1 MNVTISRLKKYAECA
16 NACYALFDKEEFFQS
31 YNFDK
36 VTIKNIDNMSAF
48 FVNTM
53 QDFQNKLY
61 NIYGNQLALDFRF
74 RGFPEEITD
83 FHINQINSGQNEQ
96 VSFLKQTEN
105 FLERYEIKAHQP
117 DTDTGFS
124 STLFYDKVDDEYIL
138 AMRGTEGTFFE
149 KEDFYAD
156 SKLFFKRVVTQYDDM
171 MKFYE
176 YKVKHIVGNNKLIV
190 TGHSLGGAL
199 AQYFTISFHD
209 DTTGENPVV
218 KETYTFNSPGIDVQ
232 TLNIF
237 GVYIQNPFYLLTPL
251 TLQNDISM
259 AVTNLIQQAY
269 KIITRDEN
277 IAVYFNKMM
286 ENNLK
291 LDSIST
297 DKYVYHIESCIGLGA
312 TKEWLI
318 GNTTQHLGK
327 DINGQ
332 YLSIN
337 NNLYSKYVHKAL
349 SPNEIKTSI
358 IQMLV
363 SHGIEHTVST
373 LYFYDY
379 LIKQSNNSNNFSML
393 GIKELLTKLN
403 GYTIYA
409 DFLNMH
415 NLEIADVENIK
426 EKYVLY
432 LKDLFEKAK
441 SNTYNEPLYRITKD
455 IMQKAKIECNNDT
468 SFTAIIDNII
478 ALENAKVETIYVDEN
493 ILNPANNLN
502 DMQKTALYFLYPYIV
517 SQAENQ
523 NYHISELI
531 ENLQGEYLDLIYYI
545 YSSLMN
551 TINSVNQDVLCNNAG
566 NGKCNQYDS
575 IDDIIKN
582 LSSYAKKTAAENEF
596 LYVCSML

>member
-138 AMRGTEGTFFE
+138 AMRGTEGTFLE

-218 KETYTFNSPGIDVQ
+218 QETYTFNSPGIDVQ
-232 TLNIF
+232 ALNIF
-237 GVYIQNPFYLLTPL
+237 GVYIQNPFYLPTPL

-318 GNTTQHLGK
+318 GNTTQHLGM

-332 YLSIN
+332 YLSVN
-337 NNLYSKYVHKAL
+337 NNMDNSMDA
-349 SPNEIKTSI
+349 
-358 IQMLV
+358 
-363 SHGIEHTVST
+363 HGIEHT
-373 LYFYDY
+373 
-379 LIKQSNNSNNFSML
+379 
-393 GIKELLTKLN
+393 
-403 GYTIYA
+403 
-409 DFLNMH
+409 
-415 NLEIADVENIK
+415 
-426 EKYVLY
+426 
-432 LKDLFEKAK
+432 
-441 SNTYNEPLYRITKD
+441 
-455 IMQKAKIECNNDT
+455 
-468 SFTAIIDNII
+468 
-478 ALENAKVETIYVDEN
+478 
-493 ILNPANNLN
+493 
-502 DMQKTALYFLYPYIV
+502 
-517 SQAENQ
+517 
-523 NYHISELI
+523 
-531 ENLQGEYLDLIYYI
+531 
-545 YSSLMN
+545 
-551 TINSVNQDVLCNNAG
+551 
-566 NGKCNQYDS
+566 
-575 IDDIIKN
+575 
-582 LSSYAKKTAAENEF
+582 
-596 LYVCSML
+596 

>member
-218 KETYTFNSPGIDVQ
+218 QETYTFNSPGIDVQ
-232 TLNIF
+232 AIKIF
-237 GVYIQNPFYLLTPL
+237 GTYIQNPYLPI
-251 TLQNDISM
+251 N
-259 AVTNLIQQAY
+259 NLSLFLILKDLYTQIY
-269 KIITRDEN
+269 DNITRDEN

-312 TKEWLI
+312 TKEWLMD
-318 GNTTQHLGK
+318 NTTQHLGK

-337 NNLYSKYVHKAL
+337 SNLYSKYVHKAL

-379 LIKQSNNSNNFSML
+379 LTKQSNNSNNFSML

-415 NLEIADVENIK
+415 NLEIADIENIK
-426 EKYVLY
+426 KKYVLY
-432 LKDLFEKAK
+432 LKDLFIKAK
-441 SNTYNEPLYRITKD
+441 SNTYNKPLYRITKD

-478 ALENAKVETIYVDEN
+478 ALENVDVKTIYVDEN

>member
-16 NACYALFDKEEFFQS
+16 NACYALFDKEEFLNS
-31 YNFDK
+31 Y
-36 VTIKNIDNMSAF
+36 IDMKKKEDNDNSTSLLSITEF
-48 FVNTM
+48 E
-53 QDFQNKLY
+53 KLVIE
-61 NIYGNQLALDFRF
+61 NAGENVALDFRF
-74 RGFPEEITD
+74 RGFPKEITD
-83 FHINQINSGQNEQ
+83 LHIKQIKATPNGQA
-96 VSFLKQTEN
+96 VFLKQTEN

-218 KETYTFNSPGIDVQ
+218 QETYTFNSPGIDVQ
-232 TLNIF
+232 ALNIF
-237 GVYIQNPFYLLTPL
+237 GVYIQNPFYLPTPL

-297 DKYVYHIESCIGLGA
+297 NRYVYHIESCIGLGA
-312 TKEWLI
+312 TIEWLMD
-318 GNTTQHLGK
+318 NTTQHLGK

-332 YLSIN
+332 YLSVN
-337 NNLYSKYVHKAL
+337 NNMDNSMDA
-349 SPNEIKTSI
+349 
-358 IQMLV
+358 
-363 SHGIEHTVST
+363 HGIEHTIAT

-379 LIKQSNNSNNFSML
+379 LMNQSDNLNNFSML

-409 DFLNMH
+409 DFLNML
-415 NLEIADVENIK
+415 NLEIADIENIK
-426 EKYVLY
+426 KKYILY
-432 LKDLFEKAK
+432 LKDLFIKAK

-455 IMQKAKIECNNDT
+455 IMQKAKIDYNNDA
-468 SFTAIIDNII
+468 SCTAIIDNII
-478 ALENAKVETIYVDEN
+478 ALENVDVKTIYVDEN

-545 YSSLMN
+545 F
-551 TINSVNQDVLCNNAG
+551 
-566 NGKCNQYDS
+566 
-575 IDDIIKN
+575 
-582 LSSYAKKTAAENEF
+582 F
-596 LYVCSML
+596 LDEYYKQCKSGCVV

>member
-74 RGFPEEITD
+74 RGFPKEITD
-83 FHINQINSGQNEQ
+83 LHIKQIKTTPNGQA
-96 VSFLKQTEN
+96 VFLKQTEN

-138 AMRGTEGTFFE
+138 AMRGTEGTFLE

-199 AQYFTISFHD
+199 SQYFTISFHD

-218 KETYTFNSPGIDVQ
+218 QETYTFNSPGIDVQ
-232 TLNIF
+232 AIKIF
-237 GVYIQNPFYLLTPL
+237 GTYIQNPYLPI
-251 TLQNDISM
+251 N
-259 AVTNLIQQAY
+259 NLSLFLILKDLYTQIY
-269 KIITRDEN
+269 DNITRDEN

-312 TKEWLI
+312 TKEWLMD
-318 GNTTQHLGK
+318 NTTQHLGM

-332 YLSIN
+332 YLSVN
-337 NNLYSKYVHKAL
+337 NNMDNSMDA
-349 SPNEIKTSI
+349 
-358 IQMLV
+358 
-363 SHGIEHTVST
+363 HGIEHTVST

-379 LIKQSNNSNNFSML
+379 LTKQSNNSNNFSML
-393 GIKELLTKLN
+393 VIKELLTKLN

-409 DFLNMH
+409 DFLNML
-415 NLEIADVENIK
+415 NLEIADIENIK

-432 LKDLFEKAK
+432 LKDLFIKAK

-523 NYHISELI
+523 NYHISGLI

-551 TINSVNQDVLCNNAG
+551 TINSVNKDVLCNNAG

-575 IDDIIKN
+575 IDDIIKKI
-582 LSSYAKKTAAENEF
+582 SSYAKKTAAENEF
-596 LYVCSML
+596 LYVCSMF

>member
-16 NACYALFDKEEFFQS
+16 NACYALFDKEEFTKA
-31 YNFDK
+31 YID
-36 VTIKNIDNMSAF
+36 VEKNKENDNNSKSLRYITEF
-48 FVNTM
+48 E
-53 QDFQNKLY
+53 KL
-61 NIYGNQLALDFRF
+61 IIGSDSNQLALDFRF

-83 FHINQINSGQNEQ
+83 FHINQIKSGQNEQ

-117 DTDTGFS
+117 DTITGFS
-124 STLFYDKVDDEYIL
+124 ATLFYDKVDDEYIL

-176 YKVKHIVGNNKLIV
+176 YKVKHFVGNNKLIV

-199 AQYFTISFHD
+199 SQYFTISFHD

-218 KETYTFNSPGIDVQ
+218 QETYTFNSPGIDVQ
-232 TLNIF
+232 AIKIF
-237 GVYIQNPFYLLTPL
+237 GTYIQNPYLPI
-251 TLQNDISM
+251 N
-259 AVTNLIQQAY
+259 NLSLFLILKDLYTQIY
-269 KIITRDEN
+269 DNITRDEN

-297 DKYVYHIESCIGLGA
+297 NRYVYHIESCIGLGA
-312 TKEWLI
+312 TKEWLMD
-318 GNTTQHLGK
+318 NTTQHLGK

-337 NNLYSKYVHKAL
+337 NNMDNSMDA
-349 SPNEIKTSI
+349 
-358 IQMLV
+358 
-363 SHGIEHTVST
+363 HGIEHTVST

-379 LIKQSNNSNNFSML
+379 LMNQSDNLNNFSML

-415 NLEIADVENIK
+415 NLEITDVENIK

-432 LKDLFEKAK
+432 LKDLFIKAK
-441 SNTYNEPLYRITKD
+441 SNTYNETLYRITKD
-455 IMQKAKIECNNDT
+455 IMQKAKIDYNNDA
-468 SFTAIIDNII
+468 SCTAIIDNII

-551 TINSVNQDVLCNNAG
+551 TINSVNQDVLCNNTG

>member
-138 AMRGTEGTFFE
+138 AMRGTEGTFLE

-218 KETYTFNSPGIDVQ
+218 QETYTFNSPGIDVQ
-232 TLNIF
+232 ALNIF
-237 GVYIQNPFYLLTPL
+237 GVYIQNPFYLPTPL

-318 GNTTQHLGK
+318 GNTTQHLGM

-332 YLSIN
+332 YLSVN
-337 NNLYSKYVHKAL
+337 NNMDNSMDA
-349 SPNEIKTSI
+349 
-358 IQMLV
+358 
-363 SHGIEHTVST
+363 HGIEHTIAT

-379 LIKQSNNSNNFSML
+379 LTKQSNNSNNFSML

-403 GYTIYA
+403 EYTIYA

-432 LKDLFEKAK
+432 LKDLFIKAK
-441 SNTYNEPLYRITKD
+441 SNTYNETLYRITKD
-455 IMQKAKIECNNDT
+455 IMQKAKIDYNNDA
-468 SFTAIIDNII
+468 SCTAIIDNII

-517 SQAENQ
+517 LHGQNQ